1 MQTANPNRT
10 RNVRLGSLLA
20 GCISLLSS
28 PALTRLAAQTPPL
41 QVAQQ
46 AYLKTS
52 ITGANDYFGYAVAV
66 SGDTVVVGA
75 YGESSS
81 SKGVNGDQ
89 TDNSAPGSG
98 AAYVFVLSGTNWVQQ
113 AYLKASNAEAGDGF
127 GYSVAVSG
135 DTVVVGS
142 PQEDSK
148 ARGVNGD

>member
-66 SGDTVVVGA
+66 SGDTVVVG
-75 YGESSS
+75 
-81 SKGVNGDQ
+81 
-89 TDNSAPGSG
+89 
-98 AAYVFVLSGTNWVQQ
+98 
-113 AYLKASNAEAGDGF
+113 
-127 GYSVAVSG
+127 
-135 DTVVVGS
+135 S

-148 ARGVNGD
+148 ARGVNGDESDNSSPGSGAVYVFVRSGTNWIQQAYLKASNAEGTEN